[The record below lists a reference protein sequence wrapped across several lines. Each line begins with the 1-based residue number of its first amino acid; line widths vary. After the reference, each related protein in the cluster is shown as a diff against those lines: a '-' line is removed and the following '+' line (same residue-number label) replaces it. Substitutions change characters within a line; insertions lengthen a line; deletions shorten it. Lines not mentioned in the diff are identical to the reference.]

1 MLSGWS
7 IILISLAYLGLLFAI
22 AYFGDKSSAGK
33 QWASNPVVYSLS
45 LAVYCS
51 SWTFYGA
58 VGRAASTGWEF
69 LATYLGPVIVF
80 LLAIRVIEKI
90 FLVSKQQNITTISDF
105 ISSRYGKSQSLAVL
119 VTMIAVLGT
128 IPYIALQ
135 LKAVAISYNALA
147 PGATEAL
154 SKGSDTALFVA
165 LLMAVFAILFG
176 TRHIDA
182 TEHHEGLVLAVAF
195 ESLIKLT
202 AFVAIGLFVVFGL
215 FEGLDDLAFQIQ
227 AQLRY
232 NANFDTTLN
241 TGFMTEIVLACAAAI
256 CLPRQFHVS
265 IVENTRRRNL
275 FTARWLFPLYLLL
288 MAIFVLPIAT
298 GGLVTFTDGNVDAD
312 TFVLMLP
319 LEAGSEKL
327 ATLAFIGGL
336 SAATSMVIVASI
348 TLATMVCN
356 DIVMPLLFRISWLH
370 LSQSKDMGALLLRV
384 RRITIFCLLLMGY
397 FYYRILGDQGPLASF
412 GLLAFVAAIQFLP
425 AIIGGIYWKGG
436 TRHGVLAGLSAG
448 FLLWTYTLVLPTLN
462 SARLI
467 PYEWLPQ
474 LSGHDGWLSPTSLFG
489 LTGLDPLTH
498 GVIWSLGV
506 NALLFVLIS
515 RFASQRL
522 VDRIQASAFVNISA
536 KGIAD
541 PSRHFGQVTVG
552 DLQMLSERFLGMSRT
567 RQAFSRFGQKQG
579 DGPPMAAEKA
589 SPDLIQHTERLL
601 AGAIGASS
609 ARIVMDSTLRGK
621 EMEIGDVVTI
631 VDEASQALRFNR
643 SLLQSTIEN
652 ISLGIS
658 VVDQQMRLVAWN
670 RRYIEM
676 FNYPEGLVCVGRPI
690 EEVFRYNAI
699 KGEYGLGDVE
709 YQVRMRLDSIH
720 SGSPHS
726 YERYRPDGT
735 VLEVRGNPM
744 PNGGYVNTYMDIT
757 DHKRV
762 EEALRE
768 SEQNIRIYTDNV
780 PVLIGYLDPERRF
793 LFINKAYADTFGLDR
808 HNIAG
813 VSALEALPEE
823 EYLHR
828 RHYIDAVLQG
838 ERQRFET
845 RLPTRDGST
854 RFAEV
859 TYIPHIGEYGD
870 VLGYF
875 TLYQDITERRK
886 AEQALQETNE
896 NLEQRVRERTHA
908 LSVVNKELRKENTIR
923 ALMEDELRQAKSD
936 AEAANFGKTR
946 FLAAASHD
954 LLQPLNAARLF
965 TSALAQQSHSDE
977 TSQLVENLDGSLKA
991 AEELI
996 TAILDIS
1003 KLDAGALEPSLTHFS
1018 LEGLFQ
1024 TLNTEFSVL
1033 AKEKSLKFDAVSCRQ
1048 VVYSDQTLLRRIM
1061 QNFLSN
1067 AMRYTTSGRVLLGAR
1082 RVGKQ
1087 LRLEVWD
1094 TGVGIPE
1101 NKLRE
1106 VFEEFK
1112 RIDNPKHS
1120 QVKGLGLGLAITDRI
1135 ARMLGHQI
1143 SVRSWPGQGT
1153 VFGITLP
1160 LGDPSKAQKARPEK
1174 RGWIRSKGLNGIKVL
1189 VIDNEPK
1196 ILEGMSALLNGWS
1209 CDVITALSADAA
1221 LAELQARQWIPDI
1234 VLADYH
1240 LGETDTGIMALQQL
1254 ASLEGQPDGR
1264 DYFTPAIVIT
1274 ADRTDEVRDEIEAA
1288 GAQLLTKP
1296 VRPAALRA
1304 MINKI
1309 IATVRAEKEQAG

>member
-1 MLSGWS
+1 MLSGWT

-33 QWASNPVVYSLS
+33 QWASNPVIYSLS

-58 VGRAASTGWEF
+58 VGRAVSTGWEF
-69 LATYLGPVIVF
+69 VATYLGPILVF
-80 LLAIRVIEKI
+80 LLAMRVIEKV
-90 FLVSKQQNITTISDF
+90 FTVSKQQNITTIADF

-119 VTMIAVLGT
+119 VTLIAVMGT

-147 PGATEAL
+147 PGATEAM

-195 ESLIKLT
+195 ESLVKLA
-202 AFVAIGLFVVFGL
+202 AFIAVGLFVIFGI
-215 FEGLDDLAFQIQ
+215 FDGFQDLAWQVQ
-227 AQLRY
+227 TQLRD
-232 NANFDTTLN
+232 NQNFSNPLT
-241 TGFMTEIVLACAAAI
+241 TGFLTEVVLACAAAI

-275 FTARWLFPLYLLL
+275 YTARWLFPLYLLIL
-288 MAIFVLPIAT
+288 GLFVLPIAT
-298 GGLVTFTDGNVDAD
+298 GGMIFFNGSNVDAD
-312 TFVLMLP
+312 TYVLMLP
-319 LEAGSEKL
+319 LAEGSGYL
-327 ATLAFIGGL
+327 ATFAFIGGL

-356 DIVMPLLFRISWLH
+356 DIVMPLLFRISWLR
-370 LSQSKDMGALLLRV
+370 LSQSRDLGALLLRV
-384 RRITIFCLLLMGY
+384 RRITIICLLLMGY
-397 FYYRILGDQGPLASF
+397 FYYRILGEQGPLASF

-425 AIIGGIYWKGG
+425 AIIGGIYWRSGN
-436 TRHGVLAGLSAG
+436 RYGVLAGLSAG
-448 FLLWTYTLVLPTLN
+448 FLLWVYTLVLPTLN

-467 PYEWLPQ
+467 PVEWLPQ
-474 LSGHDGWLSPTSLFG
+474 VSDSNGLLNPTALLG

-506 NALLFVLIS
+506 NILLFVLIS
-515 RFASQRL
+515 RFTSIRL
-522 VDRIQASAFVNISA
+522 VDRIQASAFVNTSA

-567 RQAFSRFGQKQG
+567 RQAFSSFGQG
-579 DGPPMAAEKA
+579 RGEGPPMAAEKA
-589 SPDLIQHTERLL
+589 TPELIQHTERLL
-601 AGAIGASS
+601 SGAIGASS
-609 ARIVMDSTLRGK
+609 ARIVMDSTLRGR

-670 RRYIEM
+670 RPYVEM
-676 FNYPEGLVCVGRPI
+676 FSYPEGLICVGRPI

-709 YQVRMRLDSIH
+709 HQVRMRLDSIR
-720 SGSPHS
+720 SGAPHS

-757 DHKRV
+757 EHKRI

-780 PVLIGYLDPERRF
+780 PVLIAYLDPECRF
-793 LFINKAYADTFGLDR
+793 LFINKAYADAFGLDR

-813 VSALEALPEE
+813 VHCLQALPEE
-823 EYLHR
+823 EYINR
-828 RHYIDAVLQG
+828 RHYIDAALRG

-845 RLPTRDGST
+845 RLPTQGDSI

-936 AEAANFGKTR
+936 AEAANLGKTR

-965 TSALAQQSHSDE
+965 SSALAQQSHSRE

-1003 KLDAGALEPSLTHFS
+1003 KLDAGALEPTLTHFS
-1018 LEGLFQ
+1018 LEYLFQ

-1033 AKEKSLKFDAVSCRQ
+1033 AKEKGLAFHSVNCHQ

-1067 AMRYTTSGRVLLGAR
+1067 AMRYTASGKVLMGAR
-1082 RVGKQ
+1082 REGQQ

-1094 TGVGIPE
+1094 TGVGIPD

-1135 ARMLGHQI
+1135 ARMLGHQLK
-1143 SVRSWPGQGT
+1143 VRSWPGQGT
-1153 VFGITLP
+1153 VFSITLP
-1160 LGDPSKAQKARPEK
+1160 LGDASLAQKPKPEQ

-1196 ILEGMSALLNGWS
+1196 ILEGMSALLQGWS
-1209 CDVITALSADAA
+1209 CDVVTALSGDEAVAVT
-1221 LAELQARQWIPDI
+1221 LERSWVPDI

-1240 LGETDTGIMALQQL
+1240 LGETETGVMALRQL
-1254 ASLEGQPDGR
+1254 AVLEGQPANAE
-1264 DYFTPAIVIT
+1264 YFSPAIVIT
-1274 ADRTDEVRDEIEAA
+1274 ADRTDEVRDEIDTAQ
-1288 GAQLLTKP
+1288 AQLLTKP
-1296 VRPAALRA
+1296 IKPAALRA

-1309 IATVRAEKEQAG
+1309 IATLRAEKD

>member
-33 QWASNPVVYSLS
+33 QWASNPLVYSLS

-90 FLVSKQQNITTISDF
+90 FLVSKQQNITTIADF

-119 VTMIAVLGT
+119 VTIIAVLGT

-195 ESLIKLT
+195 ESLVKLT
-202 AFVAIGLFVVFGL
+202 AFVAVGLFVVFGL
-215 FEGLDDLAFQIQ
+215 FDGMDDLAFQIQ

-232 NANFDTTLN
+232 NANFDTSLN

-275 FTARWLFPLYLLL
+275 FTARWLFPLYLIL
-288 MAIFVLPIAT
+288 MALFVLPIAT
-298 GGLVTFTDGNVDAD
+298 GGLVTFTDGRVDAD

-319 LEAGSEKL
+319 LQAGYEKL

-397 FYYRILGDQGPLASF
+397 FYYRILGEQGPLASF

-436 TRHGVLAGLSAG
+436 TRHGVLAGLTAG
-448 FLLWTYTLVLPTLN
+448 FLLWLYTLVVPTLN

-474 LSGHDGWLSPTSLFG
+474 LDGNDSWLSPTSLFG
-489 LTGLDPLTH
+489 LTGMDPLTH
-498 GVIWSLGV
+498 GVVWSLGV
-506 NALLFVLIS
+506 NILLFVLVS

-522 VDRIQASAFVNISA
+522 VDRIQASAFVNIAA

-567 RQAFSRFGQKQG
+567 RQAFSSFGQRRG
-579 DGPPMAAEKA
+579 EGPPMAAEKA
-589 SPDLIQHTERLL
+589 TPELIQHTERLL

-652 ISLGIS
+652 VSLGIS

-670 RRYIEM
+670 QRYIDM

-709 YQVRMRLDSIH
+709 YQVRRRMDWIR
-720 SGSPHS
+720 SGAPHS
-726 YERYRPDGT
+726 YERDRPDGT
-735 VLEVRGNPM
+735 ALEVRGNPM

-757 DHKRV
+757 EHKRV

-828 RHYIDAVLQG
+828 RHYIDAVLKG

-845 RLPTRDGST
+845 RLPTQDGSI

-965 TSALAQQSHSDE
+965 TSALAQQSHSQE

-1024 TLNTEFSVL
+1024 TLNTEFGVL
-1033 AKEKSLKFDAVSCRQ
+1033 AKEKGLTFDTVSCKQ
-1048 VVYSDQTLLRRIM
+1048 VVYSDQALLRRVM

-1067 AMRYTTSGRVLLGAR
+1067 AMRYTSSGRVLMGAR
-1082 RVGKQ
+1082 RVGRQ

-1101 NKLRE
+1101 NKLHE

-1135 ARMLGHQI
+1135 ARMLGHQVG
-1143 SVRSWPGQGT
+1143 VRSWPTQGT
-1153 VFGITLP
+1153 VFSITLP
-1160 LGDPSKAQKARPEK
+1160 LGDPTKAQKARPEQ

-1196 ILEGMSALLNGWS
+1196 ILEGMSALLKGWS
-1209 CDVITALSADAA
+1209 CEVATALSADEA
-1221 LAELQARQWIPDI
+1221 LAELEQRQWTPDI

-1240 LGETDTGIMALQQL
+1240 LGETDTGIMALREL
-1254 ASLEGQPDGR
+1254 AALDGQKPGNE
-1264 DYFTPAIVIT
+1264 YFSPAIVIT
-1274 ADRTDEVRDEIEAA
+1274 ADRTEEVKDEIEAA

-1296 VRPAALRA
+1296 VKPAALRA

-1309 IATVRAEKEQAG
+1309 IANIRAEK

>member
-1 MLSGWS
+1 MLPGWT
-7 IILISLAYLGLLFAI
+7 IILISLTYLGLLFAI
-22 AYFGDKSSAGK
+22 AYFGDKSRAGK
-33 QWASNPVVYSLS
+33 QWASNPVIYSLS

-58 VGRAASTGWEF
+58 VGRAVSTGWEF
-69 LATYLGPVIVF
+69 MATYLGPILVF
-80 LLAIRVIEKI
+80 LLAIRVVEKI
-90 FLVSKQQNITTISDF
+90 FTVSKQQNITTIADF
-105 ISSRYGKSQSLAVL
+105 ISSRYGKSQGLAVL
-119 VTMIAVLGT
+119 VTLIAVMGT

-147 PGATEAL
+147 PGATEGM

-195 ESLIKLT
+195 ESLIKLA
-202 AFVAIGLFVVFGL
+202 AFVAVGLFVMFGL
-215 FEGLDDLAFQIQ
+215 FDGLQDLVGQVR
-227 AQLRY
+227 AQLQI
-232 NANFDTTLN
+232 NQNFSRPLSA
-241 TGFMTEIVLACAAAI
+241 GFLTEVGLACAAAI

-275 FTARWLFPLYLLL
+275 HTARWLFPLYLLL
-288 MAIFVLPIAT
+288 LGLFALPIAT
-298 GGLVTFTDGNVDAD
+298 GGMLFFEGRAVDAD
-312 TFVLMLP
+312 TYVLMLP
-319 LEAGSEKL
+319 LAEGSGYL
-327 ATLAFIGGL
+327 ATFAFIGGL

-356 DIVMPLLFRISWLH
+356 DIVMPLLFRISWLR
-370 LSQSKDMGALLLRV
+370 LSRSRDLGALLMRV
-384 RRITIFCLLLMGY
+384 RRTIIVCLLLMGY
-397 FYYRILGDQGPLASF
+397 FYYRILGEQGPLASF
-412 GLLAFVAAIQFLP
+412 GLLAFAAAIQFLP
-425 AIIGGIYWKGG
+425 AIIGGIYWRNGN
-436 TRHGVLAGLSAG
+436 RHGVLAGLSAG
-448 FLLWTYTLVLPTLN
+448 FLLWLYTLVLPTLN
-462 SARLI
+462 ASNLI
-467 PYEWLPQ
+467 PTGWLPQ
-474 LSGHDGWLSPTSLFG
+474 STGDSGWLCPTALFG
-489 LTGLDPLTH
+489 LGGPDPLTH
-498 GVIWSLGV
+498 GVLWSLGI
-506 NALLFVLIS
+506 NTLLFVVIS
-515 RFASQRL
+515 RLASVRL
-522 VDRIQASAFVNISA
+522 VDRIQASAFVNSA
-536 KGIAD
+536 VKEIAD
-541 PSRHFGQVTVG
+541 PSRHVGQVTVG
-552 DLQMLSERFLGMSRT
+552 DLQTLSERFLGVNRT
-567 RQAFSRFGQKQG
+567 RQALINFGQG
-579 DGPPMAAEKA
+579 RGEPTPLAAETA
-589 SPDLIQHTERLL
+589 TPELIQQVERLL

-609 ARIVMDSTLRGK
+609 ARIVMDSTLRGR

-658 VVDQQMRLVAWN
+658 VVDQQLRLVAWN
-670 RRYIEM
+670 RPYVEM
-676 FNYPEGLVCVGRPI
+676 FNYPEGLICVGRPI

-699 KGEYGLGDVE
+699 KGEYGPGEIEPLVKKR
-709 YQVRMRLDSIH
+709 VDSIR
-720 SGSPHS
+720 SGAPHS

-757 DHKRV
+757 EHKRI

-768 SEQNIRIYTDNV
+768 SERNIRIYTDNV
-780 PVLIGYLDPERRF
+780 PVLIAYLDPECRF
-793 LFINKAYADTFGLDR
+793 LFVNKAYADTFGLDR
-808 HNIAG
+808 HNVAG
-813 VSALEALPEE
+813 LHCLEALPEA
-823 EYLHR
+823 EYRDR
-828 RHYIDAVLQG
+828 RHYIDAVLRG

-845 RLPTRDGST
+845 RLPTSDGSV
-854 RFAEV
+854 RYAEV

-875 TLYQDITERRK
+875 TLYQDTTERRK

-936 AEAANFGKTR
+936 AEAANLGKTR

-965 TSALAQQSHSDE
+965 TSALAQQSHNRE
-977 TSQLVENLDGSLKA
+977 TRQLVENLDGSLKA

-1003 KLDAGALEPSLTHFS
+1003 RLDAGALEPTLTHFS
-1018 LEGLFQ
+1018 LENLFQ
-1024 TLNTEFSVL
+1024 TLNTEFSIL
-1033 AKEKSLKFDAVSCRQ
+1033 AQEKGLDFHSVNCRQ

-1067 AMRYTTSGRVLLGAR
+1067 AVRYTASGRILMGAR
-1082 RVGKQ
+1082 RAGRE

-1101 NKLRE
+1101 SKLHE

-1120 QVKGLGLGLAITDRI
+1120 QVKGLGLGLAITDRM
-1135 ARMLGHQI
+1135 ARILGHRLQ
-1143 SVRSWPGQGT
+1143 VRSWPGQGT
-1153 VFGITLP
+1153 VFSITLP
-1160 LGDPSKAQKARPEK
+1160 LGDPAQAQKPRPEQ
-1174 RGWIRSKGLNGIKVL
+1174 RGWIRSKGLNGIRIL

-1196 ILEGMSALLNGWS
+1196 ILEGMSALLLGWS
-1209 CDVITALSADAA
+1209 CEVVTALSAEEAVA
-1221 LAELQARQWIPDI
+1221 LTLERDWVPDI

-1240 LGETDTGIMALQQL
+1240 LGETETGIMALRQL
-1254 ASLEGQPDGR
+1254 APLAGR
-1264 DYFTPAIVIT
+1264 AAGGEYFTPAIVIT
-1274 ADRTDEVRDEIEAA
+1274 ADRTDAIRDEIAAA

-1296 VRPAALRA
+1296 IRPAALRA

-1309 IATVRAEKEQAG
+1309 IASLRAEKE